1 MDITLAWNNQIYDL
15 LAMQASKNDVL
26 REIARIRYP
35 ASYSERGSRRDALR
49 KEGRRIREY
58 RQNVTFDEDMVDIR
72 MTNGLHIQL
81 HSLSFQDYKRLVSNL
96 EVIC

>member
-1 MDITLAWNNQIYDL
+1 MVQG
-15 LAMQASKNDVL
+15 
-26 REIARIRYP
+26 YP
-35 ASYSERGSRRDALR
+35 ASYSERGSRRDTLR
-49 KEGRRIREY
+49 KEGRRIRKY

>member
-1 MDITLAWNNQIYDL
+1 
-15 LAMQASKNDVL
+15 
-26 REIARIRYP
+26 
-35 ASYSERGSRRDALR
+35 
-49 KEGRRIREY
+49 
-58 RQNVTFDEDMVDIR
+58 MVDIR